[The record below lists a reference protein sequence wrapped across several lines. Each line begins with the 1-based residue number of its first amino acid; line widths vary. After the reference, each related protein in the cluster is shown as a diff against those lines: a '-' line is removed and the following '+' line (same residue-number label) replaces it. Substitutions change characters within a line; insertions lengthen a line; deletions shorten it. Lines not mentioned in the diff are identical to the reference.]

1 MNIQDERYLNKFE
14 IGDNIIL
21 FGILKFQPPIN
32 YSHLYTPTLE
42 AFDGKIIKDVVQT
55 KIEPISFHSLLNGF
69 APAILME
76 DNIKTILLS
85 MLGWLKIWK
94 TLDKLRFIWSGLLK
108 MSKGHNVFS
117 LKNSW
122 GKWIDHKNCQN
133 PNNYKCSFTIR
144 PWGRQGF
151 VKKAILSLRNPWFI
165 FNMERVLL

>member
-85 MLGWLKIWK
+85 MLGWLKI
-94 TLDKLRFIWSGLLK
+94 
-108 MSKGHNVFS
+108 
-117 LKNSW
+117 
-122 GKWIDHKNCQN
+122 
-133 PNNYKCSFTIR
+133 
-144 PWGRQGF
+144 
-151 VKKAILSLRNPWFI
+151 
-165 FNMERVLL
+165 